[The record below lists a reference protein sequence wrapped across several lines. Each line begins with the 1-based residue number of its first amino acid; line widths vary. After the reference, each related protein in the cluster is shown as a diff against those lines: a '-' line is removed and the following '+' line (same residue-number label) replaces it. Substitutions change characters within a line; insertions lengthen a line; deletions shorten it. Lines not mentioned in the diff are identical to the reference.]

1 MITKKQGIAYAAITL
16 DLLYKMKIKIN
27 PEIIAEQMSLVYD
40 LYDKDEIENLYHNM
54 IHNNKIMHKNIS
66 GRANCYVVNYQ
77 NSVKIQLDLARK
89 FCGNNIELGKIYIAP
104 SGENVDKYYEL
115 IQDIRNKSMDILLM
129 NVYTILGISER
140 EKNMII
146 HLCRKNKIVYVEI

>member
-54 IHNNKIMHKNIS
+54 IHNNKIMHKNTS
-66 GRANCYVVNYQ
+66 GRANCYVVNYH
-77 NSVKIQLDLARK
+77 NSVKTQLDVARK
-89 FCGNNIELGKIYIAP
+89 FCGNNIELGKIYITP
-104 SGENVDKYYEL
+104 SGENLDKYYEL
-115 IQDIRNKSMDILLM
+115 IQDIRNKNMDILLM
-129 NVYTILGISER
+129 SVYTILGMSER

>member
-66 GRANCYVVNYQ
+66 GRANCYVVNYH
-77 NSVKIQLDLARK
+77 NSVKTQLDVARK
-89 FCGNNIELGKIYIAP
+89 FCGNNIELGKIYITP
-104 SGENVDKYYEL
+104 SGENLDKYYEL
-115 IQDIRNKSMDILLM
+115 IQDIRNKNMDILLM
-129 NVYTILGISER
+129 SVYTILGMSER

-146 HLCRKNKIVYVEI
+146 HLCRENKIVYVEI

>member
-27 PEIIAEQMSLVYD
+27 PEIIAEQMNLVYD

-54 IHNNKIMHKNIS
+54 IDCNKIINRNKS
-66 GRANCYVVNYQ
+66 GRANCYIVNYQ
-77 NSVKIQLDLARK
+77 NSAKTQLELARK
-89 FCGNNIELGKIYIAP
+89 FCDTNIELGKIYITH

-115 IQDIRNKSMDILLM
+115 IQDIRNKNMDILLM
-129 NVYTILGISER
+129 SIYTILGMSER

-146 HLCRKNKIVYVEI
+146 HLCRENKIVYVEI